1 MPQIVK
7 DDPWW
12 LDDSKDPHR
21 KAYVTE
27 GVLQPTMAAY
37 YGFNPAWGQVSSEQ
51 IWGQCHADVIKN
63 GVTPAAA
70 VDKAFKRA
78 EAIFAK
84 VSFG

>member
-1 MPQIVK
+1 MISGIPRAN
-7 DDPWW
+7 WW

-21 KAYVTE
+21 KPYVTE

-37 YGFNPAWGQVSSEQ
+37 YGFNPAWGLVSSEQ
-51 IWGQCHADVIKN
+51 LWGRAHADVIKN
-63 GVTPAAA
+63 EMKPADA

-84 VSFG
+84 VSVE